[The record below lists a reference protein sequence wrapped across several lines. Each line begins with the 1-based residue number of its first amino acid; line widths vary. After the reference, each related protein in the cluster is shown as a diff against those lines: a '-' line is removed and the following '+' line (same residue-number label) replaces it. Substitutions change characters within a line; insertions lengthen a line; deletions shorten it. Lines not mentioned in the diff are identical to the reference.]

1 MPVATP
7 ALVQAEELGKLLL
20 DFDLARTM
28 GPDRLS
34 RAAPSAKARNQAYCR
49 SRAPD
54 VALPALSPTPKGTG
68 TPEPA

>member
-20 DFDLARTM
+20 DFDLERTLD
-28 GPDRLS
+28 PDRSS
-34 RAAPSAKARNQAYCR
+34 RALTSAKARHQAYCR

-54 VALPALSPTPKGTG
+54 FALPALSPTPKGTG
-68 TPEPA
+68 TPDPA